1 MPGNRRERLIAM
13 AQELNAGDGGDRL
26 YRALVETSTDLI
38 SFIHPD
44 GRIGYVN
51 GACRQVLGYEPEE
64 IWGRHFS
71 EFVSP
76 GELPGLDIEFERVK
90 GGEPRFR
97 RPVTAVRKD
106 GSEVKLMF
114 NASPLPRREDGETI
128 GVVVIA
134 TDISDLVAAQ
144 ESLREAEVRYRT
156 LVEQIPAVSYIADPG
171 AEGKWRY
178 VSPQLE
184 QMLGFSQDEW
194 ISDPTLWA
202 RRIHPED
209 RDRVLEE
216 EQRDAVQG
224 VPLASEYRMITK
236 DGRVVWVR
244 DEGVLLAEAGE
255 APHYQ
260 GMLTNVTERKT
271 HESQLQFLADHD
283 PLTGLFNR
291 RRFTDELEL
300 EIKLMRR
307 DGHPSA
313 LLMLD
318 VDGLKRVN
326 DTRGHQAGDALVRQT
341 AELLRERLRETDS
354 LGRLGGD
361 EFAVILRGSRVNE
374 AAAVAQD
381 LLERFRGREQVLPG
395 KAVRPT
401 ISIGLTSLRR
411 NFTGPEEALGAADRA
426 LYEAKRTGGDR
437 AAMYSRR
444 LPPRTEDRTSWA
456 EQIRSA
462 LEQDRVVLYRQ
473 PIVELATQ
481 RVDRYEVLLR
491 LRTPAGDVVPPDAFL
506 PAAERFDLIQQL
518 DRRTAAE
525 AIQRIAASA
534 SGPEPM
540 SLAVNVAAKTIDDER
555 YLEGVAQALSE
566 TGADPGSLIFE
577 ASEQVAVA
585 DLNRARRFA
594 ESVHELGCGFSLDN
608 FGSGFGSFF
617 YLKHLPVDHL
627 KIDGDLIGGL
637 AATPVDREIV
647 ASIVGVAKSMRRQT
661 AGERVNDGRTLDL
674 LAELGVD
681 HAQGFHLGT
690 PTPIE

>member
-1 MPGNRRERLIAM
+1 M

-26 YRALVETSTDLI
+26 YRALVETSTDVIALI
-38 SFIHPD
+38 HLD
-44 GRIGYVN
+44 GRVGYVN
-51 GACRQVLGYEPEE
+51 GACREILGFEPDE

-71 EFVSP
+71 EFVTTN
-76 GELPGLDIEFERVK
+76 ELPGLDLEFERVK
-90 GGEPRFR
+90 GGEARFR
-97 RPVTAVRKD
+97 RRVTALRKD
-106 GSEVKLMF
+106 GSEVHLMF
-114 NASPLPRREDGETI
+114 NASPLRGREDGETI

-134 TDISDLVAAQ
+134 TDVSDLVAAQ
-144 ESLREAEVRYRT
+144 DRLREAESRYRS
-156 LVEQIPAVSYIADPG
+156 LVEQLPAVSYIADPG
-171 AEGKWRY
+171 PKGKWRY

-184 QMLGFSQDEW
+184 RMLGFSQEEW
-194 ISDPTLWA
+194 TSDPTLWA

-216 EQRDAVQG
+216 EERDTVLG

-244 DEGVLLAEAGE
+244 DEGVLRAGPGE
-255 APHYQ
+255 QLHYE

-283 PLTGLFNR
+283 PLTGLLNR

-307 DGHPSA
+307 DGHASA

-318 VDGLKRVN
+318 VDNLKRVN
-326 DTRGHQAGDALVRQT
+326 DTLGHQVGDALVRQT

-374 AAAVAQD
+374 AAAVAED
-381 LLERFRGREQVLPG
+381 LLERYRGREQVLPG
-395 KAVRPT
+395 EAVRPT

-411 NFTGPEEALGAADRA
+411 NFTGGEEALGAADRA
-426 LYEAKRTGGDR
+426 MYEAKRTGGDR
-437 AAMYSRR
+437 VAMYSRR

-462 LEQDRVVLYRQ
+462 LEEDRVVLYRQ
-473 PIVELATQ
+473 PIVELATR
-481 RVDRYEVLLR
+481 RVHRYEVLLR
-491 LRTPAGDVVPPDAFL
+491 MRAPNGDIVPPDAFL

-518 DRRTAAE
+518 DRRTAVE
-525 AIQRIAASA
+525 AIRRIAASA
-534 SGPEPM
+534 SDPEP
-540 SLAVNVAAKTIDDER
+540 LCLEVNVAAKTIDDER
-555 YLEGVAQALSE
+555 YLEGIAQALKE
-566 TGADPGSLIFE
+566 TGADPSSLIFE

-585 DLNRARRFA
+585 DLNRARRFS
-594 ESVHELGCGFSLDN
+594 ERVRELGCGFALDN

-627 KIDGDLIGGL
+627 KIDGDLIRGL
-637 AATPVDREIV
+637 AASHVDREIV
-647 ASIVGVAKSMRRQT
+647 RSIVEVAKSMRRQT
-661 AGERVNDGRTLDL
+661 VGERVNDERTLDL
-674 LAELGVD
+674 IAELGVD